1 MALTLLAPK
10 ENLRAKKIL
19 VSAKYLGIEIDFP
32 SDFKMGTDN
41 KTKEFLQ
48 MNPLGKVPVLKTL
61 DGPIFESHAI
71 LRYLAQ
77 KGKKNLLGKTAYE
90 SALVDQWMEFA
101 STQIEPPASTWLYPI
116 WGLIPNNPAATNKA
130 KGDILRLLTVLN
142 THLSSR
148 TFLVGERISLADICV
163 AINLFYPYTMVLD
176 LGLRKKFT
184 HTNRW
189 FLTVLNQP
197 EFKEYFPEVVLCVKS
212 AVPKEP
218 EVKAETK
225 PEPAKEKPKAASKK
239 EEKEDDFEDE
249 EAKEPKT
256 KSALELLPKSSM
268 DLDEWK
274 RTYSNNDTRPVA
286 LPWLWQHF
294 DTEGYSWYFCDY
306 KYNNEL
312 QKIFMTSNLIG
323 GWFQRLDKLR
333 KYGFGSVLIFGE
345 EPNLSISGVWLFRGK
360 EIPEEMKLC
369 DDSVLYNWAK
379 LDHTTA
385 DDKKKIEDFLAWD
398 GFTSPQFS
406 GQGKVFK

>member
-1 MALTLLAPK
+1 
-10 ENLRAKKIL
+10 
-19 VSAKYLGIEIDFP
+19 
-32 SDFKMGTDN
+32 
-41 KTKEFLQ
+41 
-48 MNPLGKVPVLKTL
+48 MNPLGKVPVLKTP

-71 LRYLAQ
+71 LRYLAH
-77 KGKKNLLGKTAYE
+77 KGKQNLLGKTAYE
-90 SALVDQWMEFA
+90 AALVDQWMEFA

-130 KGDILRLLTVLN
+130 KGDIIRLLSVLN
-142 THLSSR
+142 THLSNR
-148 TFLVGERISLADICV
+148 TFLVGERVSLADICV
-163 AINLFYPYTMVLD
+163 SINLFYPYTTVLD

-197 EFKEYFPEVVLCVKS
+197 EFKEYFPEVVLCVKA
-212 AVPKEP
+212 AVAKEP

-225 PEPAKEKPKAASKK
+225 PEPAKEKPKAEKPKK

-249 EAKEPKT
+249 EAKEPKV

-274 RTYSNNDTRPVA
+274 RTYSNSDTRPVA

-294 DTEGYSWYFCDY
+294 DAEGYCWYFCEY

-312 QKIFMTSNLIG
+312 QKVFMTSNLIG

-345 EPNLSISGVWLFRGK
+345 EPNLAISGVWLFRGK
-360 EIPEEMKLC
+360 EIPEEMKVC
-369 DDSVLYNWAK
+369 DDSELYNWSK
-379 LDHTTA
+379 LDLSNA
-385 DDKKKIEDFLAWD
+385 DDKKKIEDYLAWD
-398 GFTSPQFS
+398 GFSSGHFS